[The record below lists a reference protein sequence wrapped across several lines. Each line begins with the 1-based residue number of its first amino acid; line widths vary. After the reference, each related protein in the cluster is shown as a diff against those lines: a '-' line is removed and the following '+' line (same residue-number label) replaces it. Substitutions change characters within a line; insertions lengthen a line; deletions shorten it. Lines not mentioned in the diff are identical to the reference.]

1 MIKYINGFP
10 SSYVLENVL
19 AMSEE
24 EVLYWLKEYHH
35 FNKGKDMKKVTRTEE
50 TAKDQDRN
58 LIGDTENSYQCYEDS
73 QEDEE
78 FEANQFTEDEP
89 QEITAYFTGA

>member
-24 EVLYWLKEYHH
+24 EVLYWLKEYHQ
-35 FNKGKDMKKVTRTEE
+35 FNKGYDMKKVTRTEE
-50 TAKDQDRN
+50 TANCRDQTVSKSISNALKMAQR
-58 LIGDTENSYQCYEDS
+58 Y
-73 QEDEE
+73 
-78 FEANQFTEDEP
+78 
-89 QEITAYFTGA
+89 

>member
-35 FNKGKDMKKVTRTEE
+35 FNKGKDMKKVTRTE
-50 TAKDQDRN
+50 TDYHKQDTN
-58 LIGDTENSYQCYEDS
+58 LIGDTDNSFQCYE
-73 QEDEE
+73 ETEE
-78 FEANQFTEDEP
+78 FDANQFAEGRPRKLTE
-89 QEITAYFTGA
+89 IFRG

>member
-1 MIKYINGFP
+1 MIKYIHGFP

-35 FNKGKDMKKVTRTEE
+35 FNKGTYINFYYRKKKSSST
-50 TAKDQDRN
+50 
-58 LIGDTENSYQCYEDS
+58 
-73 QEDEE
+73 
-78 FEANQFTEDEP
+78 
-89 QEITAYFTGA
+89 